1 MRHGHCV
8 AVGLF
13 FSPLSFD
20 PLDVRFKFSFNSDVR
35 IFKPNNAFVW
45 LTWNT
50 YCIFR
55 NLSFRRSVAHEQE

>member
-45 LTWNT
+45 LT
-50 YCIFR
+50 
-55 NLSFRRSVAHEQE
+55 L